1 MAQITVCVP
10 VYNAAEFIA
19 ETLDRVAAQTFTDF
33 KVLIS
38 IDRATDRSEEICRRY
53 LTRPN
58 WELIVQPKNL
68 GWVGNVNA
76 LIERVDTPYF
86 CITPHDDLLDS
97 RYLAKLYAVAE
108 ADTAISCVY
117 SDIQSFG
124 SRAMAIAQP
133 EIRGGRLERVC
144 DFFLN
149 HYVAISFRGLI
160 RRNHRNDRPFLPEG
174 LRRNFA
180 ADTVWILDLAVR
192 GELRRIPECLYF
204 KRYMKSTVHAAWS
217 RWERQEVLSL
227 WAEQA
232 AHCVQRALPHFDD
245 ADERT
250 MILAA
255 GLMRASGASR
265 PSVFSPQDP
274 LETAMAAPAFW
285 SELNRVLPKLDL
297 KAVMSP
303 AIVDR
308 LFAISRYPWDNRPRP
323 ATLQQ
328 RVRRRSIRFFRQLTG
343 GWH

>member
-38 IDRATDRSEEICRRY
+38 IDQASDRSEEICRRY

-86 CITPHDDLLDS
+86 CITPHDDLLDP
-97 RYLAKLYAVAE
+97 RYLAEVYAVAE
-108 ADTAISCVY
+108 SDTAISCVY
-117 SDIQSFG
+117 SDIRSFG
-124 SRAMAIAQP
+124 SRVTNITQP
-133 EIRGGRLERVC
+133 EIRGGRLDRVC

-160 RRNHRNDRPFLPEG
+160 RRKHQNDRPFLPVG

-180 ADTVWILDLAVR
+180 SDSVWILDLALR

-204 KRYMKSTVHAAWS
+204 KRYAESTVHAAWS

-232 AHCVQRALPHFDD
+232 ARCVQRALPHFDD

-255 GLMRASGASR
+255 GFMRASGASR

-274 LETAMAAPAFW
+274 LETAMAAPTFLL
-285 SELNRVLPKLDL
+285 ELNHMLPQLDL
-297 KAVMSP
+297 KAAMSP

-308 LFAISRYPWDNRPRP
+308 LFALSRYPWDRRPLP
-323 ATLQQ
+323 ATLLQ
-328 RVRRRSIRFFRQLTG
+328 RVRRRSIRFFRQSMG
-343 GWH
+343 GG